1 MLVKKGSEI
10 TYLENYRKGNIKPGL
25 GIGND
30 LDNYLRLKQA
40 QLNIILGHDNVGKSY
55 FFSYY
60 MLSHALIN
68 DKKFCIWSGENT
80 SGQIMRD
87 LIQMY
92 CGNYFKKLAIEQI
105 RSAHNFLSQSFTFV
119 DNTKLYKPEDLFL
132 IFESENADVCLID
145 PYTGLDRKMTYEG
158 NYEFLNNAR
167 QFCNTTKKTLYIST
181 HPTSESGRA
190 GNLYPEKHEWNG
202 HLKAPLKAHCEGGK
216 SFLNR
221 SDDLFIL
228 HRLCSHPTMKYETML
243 SVEKIK
249 DRETGGQ
256 ITELNTP
263 LLFNFNNGLG
273 FTTQGIDNL
282 KDYRMKTTQTRIK

>member
-1 MLVKKGSEI
+1 MLVKKGSEL
-10 TYLENYRKGNIKPGL
+10 TYLENYRKGKIKAGL
-25 GIGND
+25 GIGNN

-68 DKKFCIWSGENT
+68 NKTFCIWSGENS

-92 CGNYFKKLAIEQI
+92 VGKYYKKISIEQI
-105 RSAHNFLSQSFTFV
+105 QSAYRFLSQSFTFI

-132 IFESENADVCLID
+132 IFESEEADVCFID

-158 NYEFLNNAR
+158 NYEFLNAAR

-181 HPTSESGRA
+181 HPNSESGRA
-190 GNLYPEKHEWNG
+190 GNLYPEKHEWAQ
-202 HLKAPLKAHCEGGK
+202 HLKPPLKASIEGGK

-221 SDDLFIL
+221 CCDMFTI
-228 HRLCSHPTMKYETML
+228 HRLVAHPTMKYETMI
-243 SVEKIK
+243 SIEKIK

-256 ITELNTP
+256 ITELNMP

-273 FTTQGIDNL
+273 FTTQGKDNL
-282 KDYRMKTTQTRIK
+282 KDYRMKTSQTRIK